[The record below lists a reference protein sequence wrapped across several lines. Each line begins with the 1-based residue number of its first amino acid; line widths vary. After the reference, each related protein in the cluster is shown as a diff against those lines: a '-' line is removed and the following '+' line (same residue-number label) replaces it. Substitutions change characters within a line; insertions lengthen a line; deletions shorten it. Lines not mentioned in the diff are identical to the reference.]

1 MWLLVVEAMLLSV
14 AEWLLAVEAV
24 RLSVVV
30 WPLKELVAAVGPL
43 VLSGA
48 MPSGVVG
55 GDKMVF

>member
-1 MWLLVVEAMLLSV
+1 MAVEAMLLSV
-14 AEWLLAVEAV
+14 AEWLLVVEAV

>member
-1 MWLLVVEAMLLSV
+1 MWLLAVEAMLLSV
-14 AEWLLAVEAV
+14 AEWLLVVEAV

-43 VLSGA
+43 VLIGA
-48 MPSGVVG
+48 MLSGVVG

>member
-1 MWLLVVEAMLLSV
+1 MAVEAMLLSV

-48 MPSGVVG
+48 MLLGVVG

>member
-1 MWLLVVEAMLLSV
+1 MAVEAMLLSV

-24 RLSVVV
+24 LLSVVV
-30 WPLKELVAAVGPL
+30 WPLKELVAEMGPL
-43 VLSGA
+43 VLGGA